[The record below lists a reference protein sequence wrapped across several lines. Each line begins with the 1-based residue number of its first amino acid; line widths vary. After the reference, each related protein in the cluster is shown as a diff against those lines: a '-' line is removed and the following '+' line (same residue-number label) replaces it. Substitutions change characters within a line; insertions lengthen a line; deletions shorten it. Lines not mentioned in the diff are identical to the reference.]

1 MADADWRPASPVYLL
16 RTCAADMTSYGG
28 FTWPT
33 KGVVTAPDWRSE
45 PVCRYGLHG
54 LLHGEGD
61 GCLLDNSVDA
71 VWMIVEA
78 EAGEVVELGGKVKV
92 PRCRV
97 VACGDRQTI
106 VAEISRLCPGRA
118 IPYGTATAGYRG
130 TATAGDSGTAT
141 AGYRGTAT
149 AGDSGTATAGD
160 SGTATAGYR
169 GTATAGDSG
178 TATAGYRGTATAGYR
193 GTATAGYRGTATAGD
208 RGTATAGDRGT
219 ATAGVGGTATAGV
232 GGTIAIEYWCPQRE
246 RYRRAVAEV
255 GEDGVHGIEPDTAY
269 IIRVEDGRARFAKA
283 KP

>member
-54 LLHGEGD
+54 LLH
-61 GCLLDNSVDA
+61 A

-149 AGDSGTATAGD
+149 AG
-160 SGTATAGYR
+160 
-169 GTATAGDSG
+169 
-178 TATAGYRGTATAGYR
+178 
-193 GTATAGYRGTATAGD
+193 YRGTATAGD
-208 RGTATAGDRGT
+208 RGTATAGDR
-219 ATAGVGGTATAGV
+219 GTATAGV